1 MEKYLELTER
11 LVGVFD
17 RSSSDY
23 LEIKISDYAL
33 TLKKGS
39 SVCAVPSVP
48 VTEVVAPAVS
58 LQPIA
63 PASSSAVQARA
74 VTEANDVSNLEASVP
89 VKGVATASLNTEV
102 VKSPIVGVFYAA
114 KDPSSPPFVKVG
126 DTVKKGDVL
135 CILES
140 MKMMNEIRSDYDGVI
155 KEIKCKNEELV
166 EFDQVMFVLEKGE

>member
-39 SVCAVPSVP
+39 SV
-48 VTEVVAPAVS
+48 PAV
-58 LQPIA
+58 QT
-63 PASSSAVQARA
+63 RA
-74 VTEANDVSNLEASVP
+74 VAEANDASSLEASAP
-89 VKGVATASLNTEV
+89 AKELDTASLNTEV

-114 KDPSSPPFVKVG
+114 KDPNSPPFVKVG

-140 MKMMNEIRSDYDGVI
+140 MKMMNEIRSDSAGII
-155 KEIKCKNEELV
+155 KELKCKNEELV
-166 EFDQVMFVLEKGE
+166 ELDQVMSVLVNGE

>member
-1 MEKYLELTER
+1 MEKYLQLTER

-17 RSSSDY
+17 QSSSDY

-48 VTEVVAPAVS
+48 VTEAVAPAVS
-58 LQPIA
+58 LQPVIT
-63 PASSSAVQARA
+63 ASTPAVQTVA
-74 VTEANDVSNLEASVP
+74 VSEANDVPNAESP
-89 VKGVATASLNTEV
+89 VTTEVATASLNTEV

-114 KDPSSPPFVKVG
+114 KDPNSPPFVKVG
-126 DTVKKGDVL
+126 DSVKKGDVL

>member
-74 VTEANDVSNLEASVP
+74 VAEANDVSNLEASAP
-89 VKGVATASLNTEV
+89 AKEVATASLNTEV

>member
-1 MEKYLELTER
+1 MEKYLQLTER

-17 RSSSDY
+17 QSSSDY

-48 VTEVVAPAVS
+48 VTEAVAPAVS
-58 LQPIA
+58 LQPVIT
-63 PASSSAVQARA
+63 ASTPAVQTVA
-74 VTEANDVSNLEASVP
+74 VSEANDVPKAESP
-89 VKGVATASLNTEV
+89 VITEVATASLNTEV
-102 VKSPIVGVFYAA
+102 IKSPIVGVFYAA

>member
-1 MEKYLELTER
+1 MEKYLQLTER
-11 LVGVFD
+11 LAQVFD
-17 RSSSDY
+17 QSSSDY

-48 VTEVVAPAVS
+48 VTEAVTPAVS
-58 LQPIA
+58 LQPVVTASA
-63 PASSSAVQARA
+63 PAVQTAA
-74 VTEANDVSNLEASVP
+74 VTEARSEYKAEALAPANEV
-89 VKGVATASLNTEV
+89 VTASPDTEV

-114 KDPSSPPFVKVG
+114 KDPNAPPFVKVG
-126 DTVKKGDVL
+126 DSVKKGDVL

-155 KEIKCKNEELV
+155 KEIKCRNEELV

>member
-1 MEKYLELTER
+1 MEKYLQLTER
-11 LVGVFD
+11 LVRVFD
-17 RSSSDY
+17 QSSSDY

-48 VTEVVAPAVS
+48 VSEAASPAVS
-58 LQPIA
+58 LQPVITASA
-63 PASSSAVQARA
+63 PAVQTVAVA
-74 VTEANDVSNLEASVP
+74 EANDVPKAESSAATE
-89 VKGVATASLNTEV
+89 GATASLNTEV

-114 KDPSSPPFVKVG
+114 KDPNSPPFVKVG
-126 DTVKKGDVL
+126 DSVKKGDVL

>member
-1 MEKYLELTER
+1 MEKYLQLTER
-11 LVGVFD
+11 LAQVFD
-17 RSSSDY
+17 QCSSDY

-48 VTEVVAPAVS
+48 VTEA
-58 LQPIA
+58 
-63 PASSSAVQARA
+63 A
-74 VTEANDVSNLEASVP
+74 VTEARNEYKAEALAPSNEV
-89 VKGVATASLNTEV
+89 VTASPDTEV

-114 KDPSSPPFVKVG
+114 KDPNSPPFVKVG
-126 DTVKKGDVL
+126 DSVKKGDVL

>member
-63 PASSSAVQARA
+63 PASSSAVQTRA
-74 VTEANDVSNLEASVP
+74 VAEANDVSNLEASVP
-89 VKGVATASLNTEV
+89 AKEVATASLNTEV

-155 KEIKCKNEELV
+155 REIQCKNEELV
-166 EFDQVMFVLEKGE
+166 EFGQIMFVLEKCE

>member
-11 LVGVFD
+11 LVSVFD

-39 SVCAVPSVP
+39 SACAVPSVHAS
-48 VTEVVAPAVS
+48 APATQTV
-58 LQPIA
+58 LGT
-63 PASSSAVQARA
+63 V
-74 VTEANDVSNLEASVP
+74 ANDVSMSESSAHTAE
-89 VKGVATASLNTEV
+89 VATETLNTEV

-114 KDPSSPPFVKVG
+114 KDPNSPPFVKVG

-155 KEIKCKNEELV
+155 REIQCKNEELV
-166 EFDQVMFVLEKGE
+166 EFGQIMFVLEKCE

>member
-17 RSSSDY
+17 QSGSDY
-23 LEIKISDYAL
+23 FEIKISDYAL

-48 VTEVVAPAVS
+48 VAEAAGPTVS

-63 PASSSAVQARA
+63 PASAPAVQTVA
-74 VTEANDVSNLEASVP
+74 VAEVSNAPKSEVP
-89 VKGVATASLNTEV
+89 DSTKEVTTASLNTEI

-114 KDPSSPPFVKVG
+114 KDPTSPPFVKVG

-166 EFDQVMFVLEKGE
+166 EFGQIMFVLEKGE

>member
-48 VTEVVAPAVS
+48 VTEVAASTVS
-58 LQPIA
+58 LQPVA
-63 PASSSAVQARA
+63 PASVPAVQTRA
-74 VTEANDVSNLEASVP
+74 VAGASSLEASAP
-89 VKGVATASLNTEV
+89 AKELDTASLNTEV

-114 KDPSSPPFVKVG
+114 KDPNSPPFVKVG

>member
-11 LVGVFD
+11 LVRVFD
-17 RSSSDY
+17 KSSSDFF
-23 LEIKISDYAL
+23 EIKISDYAL

-39 SVCAVPSVP
+39 SVAALPSVP
-48 VTEVVAPAVS
+48 VSEAVAPVVS
-58 LQPIA
+58 LQP
-63 PASSSAVQARA
+63 
-74 VTEANDVSNLEASVP
+74 
-89 VKGVATASLNTEV
+89 VATASASAVHSVSANNDSNVAKVDGTTAKEETGTAHLNTEV

-114 KDPSSPPFVKVG
+114 KDPNSPPFVKVG

-140 MKMMNEIRSDYDGVI
+140 MKMMNEIRSDYSGVI

>member
-17 RSSSDY
+17 QSNSDFF
-23 LEIKISDYAL
+23 EIKISDYAL

-39 SVCAVPSVP
+39 SVYTLPSVP
-48 VTEVVAPAVS
+48 VSEAVAPVVPLQAVATAPAPAVHS
-58 LQPIA
+58 
-63 PASSSAVQARA
+63 ASA
-74 VTEANDVSNLEASVP
+74 TNDST
-89 VKGVATASLNTEV
+89 VAKAEDTAAKAEENTASANAEV

-114 KDPSSPPFVKVG
+114 KDPNSPPFVKVG
-126 DTVKKGDVL
+126 DAVKKGDVL

>member
-11 LVGVFD
+11 LVSVFD

-33 TLKKGS
+33 KLKKGS
-39 SVCAVPSVP
+39 SACAVPSVP
-48 VTEVVAPAVS
+48 VTETVVPAAS
-58 LQPIA
+58 LQPAVHASA
-63 PASSSAVQARA
+63 PATQTVSGTV
-74 VTEANDVSNLEASVP
+74 ANDVSMSESSAHTAE
-89 VKGVATASLNTEV
+89 VAKETLNTEV

-114 KDPSSPPFVKVG
+114 KDPNSPPFVKVG

-155 KEIKCKNEELV
+155 REIQCKNEELV
-166 EFDQVMFVLEKGE
+166 EFGQIMFVLEKCE

>member
-39 SVCAVPSVP
+39 SVCAAPSVP
-48 VTEVVAPAVS
+48 VTEVVTPTVS
-58 LQPIA
+58 LQPVA
-63 PASSSAVQARA
+63 PASVPAVQTRA
-74 VTEANDVSNLEASVP
+74 VAEANDAS
-89 VKGVATASLNTEV
+89 SLD
-102 VKSPIVGVFYAA
+102 AA
-114 KDPSSPPFVKVG
+114 KDPNSPPFVKVG

-140 MKMMNEIRSDYDGVI
+140 MKMMNEIRSDYDGII

>member
-11 LVGVFD
+11 LVRVFD
-17 RSSSDY
+17 KSSSDFF
-23 LEIKISDYAL
+23 EIKISDYAL

-39 SVCAVPSVP
+39 SVAALPSVP
-48 VTEVVAPAVS
+48 VSEAVAPVASLQPVATVSAPAVH
-58 LQPIA
+58 
-63 PASSSAVQARA
+63 SAV
-74 VTEANDVSNLEASVP
+74 VANDSN
-89 VKGVATASLNTEV
+89 VAIAEDTATKVETSTAHLNTEV

-114 KDPSSPPFVKVG
+114 KDPNSPPFVKVG
-126 DTVKKGDVL
+126 DSVKKGDVL

-166 EFDQVMFVLEKGE
+166 EFEQVMFVLEKGE